1 MSARETAAQR
11 EERMARAAEGR
22 NRGEAPPARR
32 ASQVRTK
39 PVRMTV
45 DMPPALHRKL
55 KQWTGYAAGQLDVA
69 DVAAAE
75 VVRILVETLAATPT
89 DEAWDSEYT
98 PALARRIL
106 GELRNRLDQ

>member
-1 MSARETAAQR
+1 MSARETSAQR

-45 DMPPALHRKL
+45 DMPPTLHRRL
-55 KQWTGYAAGQLDVA
+55 KSWSGWAAGQLDVA
-69 DVAAAE
+69 DVPAAE
-75 VVRILVETLAATPT
+75 VVRILVELLTSNP
-89 DEAWDSEYT
+89 DDVE
-98 PALARRIL
+98 LARPVVRAVL
-106 GELRNRLDQ
+106 DELSARQQ

>member
-1 MSARETAAQR
+1 VSARETAAQR

-22 NRGEAPPARR
+22 NRGEGPPVRR

-75 VVRILVETLAATPT
+75 VVRILVEILAAQPQ
-89 DEAWDSEYT
+89 DDAWDPEFS
-98 PALARRIL
+98 PVLARRLL